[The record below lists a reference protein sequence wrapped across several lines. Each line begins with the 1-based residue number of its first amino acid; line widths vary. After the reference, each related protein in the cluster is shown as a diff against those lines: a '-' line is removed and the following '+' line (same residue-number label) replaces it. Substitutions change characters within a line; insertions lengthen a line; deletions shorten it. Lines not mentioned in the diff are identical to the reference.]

1 MHQSTY
7 TKRVLGKFNMDK
19 CHPLKTPMVVR
30 SLEADKDPFKPK
42 EDDEEVLGPE
52 VPYLSAIGALMYL
65 ANCTRPDIV
74 FAVNLLAR
82 YSATPT
88 RRHWV
93 GVKTILRYLRGTQDL
108 GLWFPKNQDPSMV
121 GYVDACYMSNPHN
134 ARSQTGF
141 VFLCGNTAISWR
153 SVKQTLVATSTNH
166 SEIIALY
173 EATRGCVWLR
183 RMIGH
188 IQKSC
193 GLNIDN
199 SPTIIYEDNAVC
211 VAQIHM
217 GYVKSNFTKHI
228 TPKFFYPHELQKSG
242 EINVLLTKISQIY
255 LQSLCQHQVFI
266 DVFVASA

>member
-19 CHPLKTPMVVR
+19 CHPLKTPMVVQ

-42 EDDEEVLGPE
+42 EDDEEMLGPE

-65 ANCTRPDIV
+65 ANCTRPDIA

-121 GYVDACYMSNPHN
+121 GYVDAGYMSNPHN

-173 EATRGCVWLR
+173 EATRECVWLR
-183 RMIGH
+183 RMIGY

-199 SPTIIYEDNAVC
+199 TPTIIYEDNAAC

-217 GYVKSNFTKHI
+217 GYVKSNFTKA
-228 TPKFFYPHELQKSG
+228 YC
-242 EINVLLTKISQIY
+242 SQI
-255 LQSLCQHQVFI
+255 LLSPRAPEERGNKCP
-266 DVFVASA
+266 AN